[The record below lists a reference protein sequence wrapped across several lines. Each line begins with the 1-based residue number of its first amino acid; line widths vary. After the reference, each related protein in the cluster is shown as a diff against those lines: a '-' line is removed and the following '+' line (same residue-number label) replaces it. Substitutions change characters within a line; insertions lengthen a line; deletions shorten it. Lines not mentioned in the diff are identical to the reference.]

1 MRRNHRS
8 PTTVRSNVAA
18 WRTKDGR
25 AMVEQGRRGG
35 GSGPSG
41 TGTVATLGSRY
52 KYLGLAGR
60 DDGCILGSG
69 EHQYLR

>member
-1 MRRNHRS
+1 ME
-8 PTTVRSNVAA
+8 
-18 WRTKDGR
+18 GR
-25 AMVEQGRRGG
+25 WWSREEGEKAP
-35 GSGPSG
+35 GPSG